1 LSSSA
6 IGNIYVRGL
15 SGPDGNPGNTGNTGN
30 TGSTGST
37 GNTGSLGAYY
47 TGYVFNGNS
56 VTITLSNGTTFEL
69 TGTFKGATTL
79 DKGIGVATGSN
90 TGSGQ
95 ILLSSVAGGTFLFK
109 GLCAYGSLRA
119 SYTGANN
126 EYISI
131 DSIYFGTDQIG
142 NVDPT
147 TLSARELIY
156 LSTKVLGAGADLTH
170 RTDLGINGICGAF
183 DFAYTTYGGASS
195 DTSNH
200 LNTSSKILNLGPIP
214 IGRVSGLTSTN
225 VIVPNGFGTTLGVF
239 LDAGAAGTFVCKT
252 PIGIQGI
259 TGPFKKNEVA
269 SVSIL
274 IDSDNVWK
282 FPSNVYFEPDQNYLS
297 CGKNLIGLFTYDG
310 GETWIASVSHRGH
323 GIFNPRYQ
331 CIPGYLYGS
340 CCYQTASG
348 RLTCDDYVTRQQ
360 CDNVFGIFHPG
371 MPCQEACG
379 NDVSV
384 CCTNGKCTENIS
396 ITECESFGGSYWAGY
411 TCGFAGGTLNYP
423 EGDLNETQLRQQGR
437 FCYDNCNTD
446 DVAVCCKNGQC
457 LGNYTRVQCELILGG
472 RSANANSCDGID
484 CCDYIPTNAA
494 CCICTTNPDGSV
506 TSTCEFLSYEEC
518 NSLSGNYMGPGKQC
532 NDVACGCICGDTVTQ
547 PTGTCCKGTQCLTS
561 DGNITQA
568 ECSAQGGSW
577 TQGGNCTNCEV
588 PSGPGICCVKN
599 STTGE
604 GECGNFTTKESC
616 EANCGHWIDY
626 IVATSPVQG
635 GGPII
640 YQQET
645 TESLFNKLTAPVVR
659 YNFGQDLTRE
669 CEICKLHRPVISEN
683 NGGCSYVRNT
693 FKVPFYEKVCNNE
706 ITTPNGIFGVFDFV
720 FGDRSGYKIPLF
732 LNRPLDQNNPVTLL
746 NAIIDSSVNS
756 PSSFDCDLCG
766 TMPASLDAEFM
777 SLPCSDIKTNYLRY
791 WFRNIPGYLR
801 ETFGTPCEGVD
812 SDGNSVTHNYVF
824 RECCGPNSTSIFC
837 TPCQDTESCRSQNTP
852 EDDSSIN
859 NRILDDQG
867 CNVCECGPIGNCPP
881 NRRLLTCGPASVAIT
896 TNCCEVKQ
904 GSTNNTGDCIQCV
917 GLGSIDP
924 NNQPAPSCPEN
935 PPCTPIH
942 EWCNGEPLPNSLR
955 CSCTPSSLLKTIKVT
970 INNQEIYLPIL
981 CNSNCDDFE
990 TVE

>member
-1 LSSSA
+1 MSSSA
-6 IGNIYVRGL
+6 IGTIYVRGL
-15 SGPDGNPGNTGNTGN
+15 SGPDGNLGNTGNTGN

-37 GNTGSLGAYY
+37 GNTGPLGAYY

-79 DKGIGVATGSN
+79 DQGIGVATGSN

-183 DFAYTTYGGASS
+183 DFAYTSYGGASS

-269 SVSIL
+269 SISIL

-423 EGDLNETQLRQQGR
+423 EGELNETQLRQQGR

-472 RSANANSCDGID
+472 RSLTAGSCNDVD
-484 CCDYIPTNAA
+484 CCDYIPTDAA
-494 CCICTTNPDGSV
+494 CCICTTNTDGSV
-506 TSTCEFLSYEEC
+506 TSTCDFLSYQEC
-518 NSLSGNYMGPGKQC
+518 NSRGGNYMGPGKQC

-547 PTGTCCKGTQCLTS
+547 PTGSCCKETQCLTS

-577 TQGGNCTNCEV
+577 TQGGNCTNCEAQ
-588 PSGPGICCVKN
+588 SEPGICCKDGSCTN
-599 STTGE
+599 ATSSQ
-604 GECGNFTTKESC
+604 ECNQQ
-616 EANCGHWIDY
+616 CGHWISSITVRD
-626 IVATSPVQG
+626 
-635 GGPII
+635 
-640 YQQET
+640 QQCIM
-645 TESLFNKLTAPVVR
+645 SGQNVVCPGNEFT
-659 YNFGQDLTRE
+659 YNFGRDSTSE
-669 CEICKLHRPVISEN
+669 CEICSLSRPVFWTPGNTCGVPSPITPDFAEKFDAN
-683 NGGCSYVRNT
+683 NVY
-693 FKVPFYEKVCNNE
+693 FWK
-706 ITTPNGIFGVFDFV
+706 
-720 FGDRSGYKIPLF
+720 GYKLGFDQSYDCYTRPDGTSADLVFNHKNHKYVIPGIQNTNQPTLLQNILSVF
-732 LNRPLDQNNPVTLL
+732 RPSNITEVQESTLASIESYFNFIFKPSFTYSLPGQATGSQSYLVTDWESYCEATLL
-746 NAIIDSSVNS
+746 NCQSRPGCGSCTCVDTPGGGSVFTTSSCFNIAAIINLDETPTAKIDISSGDPTCNGNNESFVLNCSGTGLDCGDSSHCIGCGNEEGQS
-756 PSSFDCDLCG
+756 LCTQTGSGINEGNNPNPFPIEFDVPLWIEQQEI
-766 TMPASLDAEFM
+766 T
-777 SLPCSDIKTNYLRY
+777 
-791 WFRNIPGYLR
+791 PG
-801 ETFGTPCEGVD
+801 C
-812 SDGNSVTHNYVF
+812 
-824 RECCGPNSTSIFC
+824 STSLC
-837 TPCQDTESCRSQNTP
+837 
-852 EDDSSIN
+852 
-859 NRILDDQG
+859 
-867 CNVCECGPIGNCPP
+867 
-881 NRRLLTCGPASVAIT
+881 SV
-896 TNCCEVKQ
+896 
-904 GSTNNTGDCIQCV
+904 S
-917 GLGSIDP
+917 
-924 NNQPAPSCPEN
+924 
-935 PPCTPIH
+935 
-942 EWCNGEPLPNSLR
+942 PLKN
-955 CSCTPSSLLKTIKVT
+955 IKVT
-970 INNQEIYLPIL
+970 INNQEIHLPIL
-981 CNSNCDDFE
+981 CDGKCDDFE
-990 TVE
+990 IVD

>member
-95 ILLSSVAGGTFLFK
+95 ILLSTVAGGTFLFK

-131 DSIYFGTDQIG
+131 DSIYFGTNQLG
-142 NVDPT
+142 NFDPT
-147 TLSARELIY
+147 TLSARELTY
-156 LSTKVLGAGADLTH
+156 LSTKVLAAGADLTH
-170 RTDLGINGICGAF
+170 RTDLGVAGVCGAF

-269 SVSIL
+269 SISIL

-411 TCGFAGGTLNYP
+411 TCGFATGTLNYP
-423 EGDLNETQLRQQGR
+423 EGELNETELKADGR
-437 FCYDNCNTD
+437 FCYDNCNPD

-472 RSANANSCDGID
+472 RSVNASSCDGVD
-484 CCDYIPTNAA
+484 CCDYTPTDAA
-494 CCICTTNPDGSV
+494 CCICRTDPETGSV
-506 TSTCEFLSYEEC
+506 TSTCQFLSYQEC
-518 NSLSGNYMGPGKQC
+518 NATGGNYMGPGKQC

-547 PTGTCCKGTQCLTS
+547 PTGTCCKGIQCLGDDYTLV
-561 DGNITQA
+561 
-568 ECSAQGGSW
+568 ECDSEDGSW
-577 TQGGNCTNCEV
+577 TSGGNCSNCQS
-588 PSGPGICCVKN
+588 SGSGICCKN
-599 STTGE
+599 GTCTTAINQT
-604 GECGNFTTKESC
+604 ECTNSG
-616 EANCGHWIDY
+616 GHWISS
-626 IVATSPVQG
+626 ISIQNRGCTSSQSSNPDIPNLLNCPG
-635 GGPII
+635 DIF
-640 YQQET
+640 T
-645 TESLFNKLTAPVVR
+645 
-659 YNFGQDLTRE
+659 YNFGQNTNAE
-669 CEICKLHRPVISEN
+669 CEICSMYRPVFWMPSEEYFYGLN
-683 NGGCSYVRNT
+683 GLSGCNWNESVGGNAYKLLPEEIIIDKSPDETVWEWFKGLKYPIDQSYNCRIRDDGTSADLLFNHMGHKYVIDGYEFNTPQDLLNEIIKTFDYTSDVELVKKRTYDTLRSYYIYLFKPPYFASVPDCGQFAGNDLITLKSWDDYIKAHLRHCLSGCFACFEECKCPPIGNPNGGGAVYSGKQPIVWQGSLESDNFSDALLLGTSICDNGEPV
-693 FKVPFYEKVCNNE
+693 VE
-706 ITTPNGIFGVFDFV
+706 TTV
-720 FGDRSGYKIPLF
+720 
-732 LNRPLDQNNPVTLL
+732 
-746 NAIIDSSVNS
+746 
-756 PSSFDCDLCG
+756 DCDLSPC
-766 TMPASLDAEFM
+766 TECS
-777 SLPCSDIKTNYLRY
+777 PCSSDVVGN
-791 WFRNIPGYLR
+791 PD
-801 ETFGTPCEGVD
+801 EGVP
-812 SDGNSVTHNYVF
+812 YVQRTF
-824 RECCGPNSTSIFC
+824 SIQTWTDWGENKEISPECA
-837 TPCQDTESCRSQNTP
+837 SQ
-852 EDDSSIN
+852 
-859 NRILDDQG
+859 
-867 CNVCECGPIGNCPP
+867 
-881 NRRLLTCGPASVAIT
+881 
-896 TNCCEVKQ
+896 
-904 GSTNNTGDCIQCV
+904 
-917 GLGSIDP
+917 
-924 NNQPAPSCPEN
+924 
-935 PPCTPIH
+935 
-942 EWCNGEPLPNSLR
+942 
-955 CSCTPSSLLKTIKVT
+955 SSLKNIKVT
-970 INNQEIYLPIL
+970 INNQEIHLPIL
-981 CNSNCDDFE
+981 CDGKCDDFE
-990 TVE
+990 TVD

>member
-37 GNTGSLGAYY
+37 GNTGSLGSYY

-95 ILLSSVAGGTFLFK
+95 ILLSTVAGGTFSFK

-131 DSIYFGTDQIG
+131 DSIYFGTNQLG
-142 NVDPT
+142 NFDPT
-147 TLSARELIY
+147 TLSARELTY
-156 LSTKVLGAGADLTH
+156 LSTKVLAAGADLTH
-170 RTDLGINGICGAF
+170 RTDLGVAGVCGAF

-269 SVSIL
+269 SISIL

-411 TCGFAGGTLNYP
+411 TCGFATGTLNYP
-423 EGDLNETQLRQQGR
+423 EGDLNETQLRQEGR
-437 FCYDNCNTD
+437 FCYDKCDPD

-472 RSANANSCDGID
+472 RSVNASSCNDVD
-484 CCDYIPTNAA
+484 CCDYTPTDAA
-494 CCICTTNPDGSV
+494 CCICTTNPDESI
-506 TSTCEFLSYEEC
+506 TSTCEFLSYQEC
-518 NSLSGNYMGPGKQC
+518 NSRGGNYMGPGKQC

-547 PTGTCCKGTQCLTS
+547 PTGTCCKGIDCLGT
-561 DGNITQA
+561 DLTQA

-577 TQGGNCTNCEV
+577 TQGGNCTNCEAQ
-588 PSGPGICCVKN
+588 SEPGICCKDGSC
-599 STTGE
+599 STSATSRQ
-604 GECGNFTTKESC
+604 ECDQQ
-616 EANCGHWIDY
+616 CGHWISS
-626 IVATSPVQG
+626 ITVQDSQCLSKINCPG
-635 GGPII
+635 
-640 YQQET
+640 T
-645 TESLFNKLTAPVVR
+645 RFT
-659 YNFGQDLTRE
+659 YNFGQDKTRE
-669 CEICKLHRPVISEN
+669 CEICSMFRPIIGIPDCPSNANVASWRGQKLNFSEKSNSSGICTDAFGNNRDLGNVDLLFNSANHPYVIPGVNSNNILDKIFEAFNCDCPNTEDNTCLEN
-683 NGGCSYVRNT
+683 DAFLKTISSYMAFLYSVNTINYAQGIQLYNQLQGIARSDCESVANCCRCNEDGTLNCNPPSSQIGEVSVLIDIEDGSQRTFFTGPGSAANGCPDGFACGG
-693 FKVPFYEKVCNNE
+693 
-706 ITTPNGIFGVFDFV
+706 IQNGI
-720 FGDRSGYKIPLF
+720 
-732 LNRPLDQNNPVTLL
+732 
-746 NAIIDSSVNS
+746 
-756 PSSFDCDLCG
+756 
-766 TMPASLDAEFM
+766 
-777 SLPCSDIKTNYLRY
+777 
-791 WFRNIPGYLR
+791 
-801 ETFGTPCEGVD
+801 
-812 SDGNSVTHNYVF
+812 
-824 RECCGPNSTSIFC
+824 C
-837 TPCQDTESCRSQNTP
+837 TPAGCDQPPPAPCIITGIGDWDDRGNCSQDTDFTIKSWS
-852 EDDSSIN
+852 DSFWDIRQDN
-859 NRILDDQG
+859 IK
-867 CNVCECGPIGNCPP
+867 C
-881 NRRLLTCGPASVAIT
+881 
-896 TNCCEVKQ
+896 
-904 GSTNNTGDCIQCV
+904 DC
-917 GLGSIDP
+917 LS
-924 NNQPAPSCPEN
+924 S
-935 PPCTPIH
+935 
-942 EWCNGEPLPNSLR
+942 PLKN
-955 CSCTPSSLLKTIKVT
+955 IKVT
-970 INNQEIYLPIL
+970 INNQEIHLPIL
-981 CNSNCDDFE
+981 CDGKCDDFE
-990 TVE
+990 IVD